1 MSLPP
6 LELDPPASEAED
18 ARLDVSRE
26 RRVLAEE
33 AVRDVGGDDPA
44 SGGPST
50 ASGGTSDER
59 GDPTSLE
66 NAARRVASAPDDPS
80 VAKYARMGYPR
91 DAVVLG
97 VAMWGDDQGRVVDFC
112 EGFARVADMG
122 FGPEIVAGA
131 LASCDND
138 VDRALGSLLR

>member
-1 MSLPP
+1 M
-6 LELDPPASEAED
+6 
-18 ARLDVSRE
+18 
-26 RRVLAEE
+26 
-33 AVRDVGGDDPA
+33 
-44 SGGPST
+44 
-50 ASGGTSDER
+50 
-59 GDPTSLE
+59 
-66 NAARRVASAPDDPS
+66 
-80 VAKYARMGYPR
+80 AKYARMGYPR

>member
-1 MSLPP
+1 M
-6 LELDPPASEAED
+6 ATKA
-18 ARLDVSRE
+18 ARGGRG
-26 RRVLAEE
+26 
-33 AVRDVGGDDPA
+33 GGDDGAVRGGRRGRGRGGGGDGSPGGRNGFGRSAAA
-44 SGGPST
+44 SSEEP
-50 ASGGTSDER
+50 R
-59 GDPTSLE
+59 G
-66 NAARRVASAPDDPS
+66 RVASAPDDPS